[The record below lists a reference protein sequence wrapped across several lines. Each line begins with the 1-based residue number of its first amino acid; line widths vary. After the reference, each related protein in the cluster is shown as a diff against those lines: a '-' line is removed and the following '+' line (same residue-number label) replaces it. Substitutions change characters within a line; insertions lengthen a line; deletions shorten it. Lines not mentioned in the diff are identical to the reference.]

1 MLRRVF
7 FGLNDTQT
15 IADFGY
21 LPLLHEDL
29 LDSTIE
35 RTRNFDACF
44 VALDFTERVKSTDGR
59 LGGYIPVS
67 EAHASV
73 WSEKRGPRME

>member
-7 FGLNDTQT
+7 FGFNDAQT

-29 LDSTIE
+29 LESTIE
-35 RTRNFDACF
+35 RARDFDTCF
-44 VALDFTERVKSTDGR
+44 VALDFTKRVKSTNGR
-59 LGGYIPVS
+59 LGGYIPVG
-67 EAHASV
+67 EARASARN
-73 WSEKRGPRME
+73 EKRGPRME